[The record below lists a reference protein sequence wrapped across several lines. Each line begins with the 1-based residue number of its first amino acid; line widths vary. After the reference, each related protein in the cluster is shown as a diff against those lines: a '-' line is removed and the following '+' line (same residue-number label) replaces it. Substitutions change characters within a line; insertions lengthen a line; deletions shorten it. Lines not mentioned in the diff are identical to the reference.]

1 MTEEQGEVVRLGV
14 LGTGAL
20 SQIVHLPILTR
31 RDDAR
36 VVAVSD
42 RDRAKA
48 RTIAERF
55 GIEAVRSHEEVLD
68 DPEIDAVVV
77 STPNHL
83 HQEQAIAAVEAGKH
97 ALVER
102 PLAFTGRG
110 VEAVIDAADAAG
122 RTVAVGMSH
131 RYRPDMG
138 ALRSFVAGGELG
150 DVYAVRC
157 AWLNRRLPLARIT
170 WRQRP
175 EEAGGGVLMDLG
187 VQALDLCLWLVDY
200 PDAARVTAVIRSFDQ
215 EVEEAASV
223 MVVTEDGM
231 AIQVEV
237 TSNYHAD
244 EDDHHVRVMGVE
256 GSGSAPPLHVQK
268 RLGGRPMD
276 VTPEQPRDPERENP
290 FTSAY
295 RRQHDHFI
303 RTVSGEAEAPPPRE
317 QIRLMA
323 LVEAA
328 YRSAAEETEV
338 TL

>member
-1 MTEEQGEVVRLGV
+1 MTGEVDPVVRLGV

-31 RDDAR
+31 RDDAE

-48 RTIAERF
+48 ETIAERF
-55 GIEAVRSHEEVLD
+55 GVARVGTHEDLLA
-68 DPEIDAVVV
+68 DPDIDAVVV

-83 HQEQAIAAVEAGKH
+83 HREQAVAAVRAGKH

-102 PLAFTGRG
+102 PLAFTGEG
-110 VEAVIDAADAAG
+110 VEEVIEAAEEAG

-150 DVYAVRC
+150 EVYAVRC

-187 VQALDLCLWLVDY
+187 VQALDLCLWLIDY
-200 PDAARVTAVIRSFDQ
+200 PDVARVSAAIRSLDRD
-215 EVEEAASV
+215 VEEAASL
-223 MVVTEDGM
+223 MAVTDDGV
-231 AIQVEV
+231 ALQVEV

-244 EDDHHVRVMGVE
+244 EDEHYVRVMGVE

-276 VTPEQPRDPERENP
+276 VTPRSPREAARENP

-328 YRSAAEETEV
+328 YRSAEEGAEV
-338 TL
+338 GL